1 MSLNPKARLQSFGY
15 AFRGIAQLL
24 RTEVN
29 ARIHVLAAVAVVV
42 VGLSIGIDRF
52 EWLAI
57 VLAVTAVW
65 CAEAFNTAIES
76 VCDAVSQD
84 HHPKIERAKDIA
96 AGAVLLAAI
105 GSVGV
110 GIIVFGPPLLALL
123 VP

>member
-1 MSLNPKARLQSFGY
+1 MNLRPKARLQSFAY

-24 RTEVN
+24 RTEAN
-29 ARIHVLAAVAVVV
+29 ARIHALAAVAVVAA
-42 VGLSIGIDRF
+42 GFSIGIDRF

>member
-1 MSLNPKARLQSFGY
+1 MSLHPKARLQSFAY

-24 RTEVN
+24 RTEAN
-29 ARIHVLAAVAVVV
+29 ARIHALAAVAVVAA
-42 VGLSIGIDRF
+42 GFSIGIDRF

>member
-1 MSLNPKARLQSFGY
+1 MRLHPKARLQSFGY

-24 RTEVN
+24 RTEAN
-29 ARIHVLAAVAVVV
+29 ARVHALAAVAVVV
-42 VGLSIGIDRF
+42 AGLSIGIDRF

-57 VLAVTAVW
+57 VLAITAVW

-105 GSVGV
+105 GSIGV
-110 GIIVFGPPLLALL
+110 GIIVFGPPLLALID
-123 VP
+123 P